1 MEVVL
6 VGYSAVVFVLQDYLL
21 SEHRLVHGNIAACNM
36 LIGSGL
42 LVKVSGLAL
51 AFESRKTETAG
62 KEGTAGVPLKWQAPE
77 RLFRLPVT
85 ARSDV

>member
-1 MEVVL
+1 M
-6 VGYSAVVFVLQDYLL
+6 VFVLQDYLL
-21 SEHRLVHGNIAACNM
+21 SEHRLVHWNVAACSM

-51 AFESRKTETAG
+51 AFEARQTETETLG
-62 KEGTAGVPLKWQAPE
+62 KERVVGVPLKWQAPE
-77 RLFRLPVT
+77 RLLRLPVT

>member
-1 MEVVL
+1 M
-6 VGYSAVVFVLQDYLL
+6 GFVPQDYLL
-21 SEHRLVHGNIAACNM
+21 SEHRMAHMNVAACSM

-51 AFESRKTETAG
+51 AFESRQMETEMVG
-62 KEGTAGVPLKWQAPE
+62 KEGTARVPLKWQAPE
-77 RLFRLPVT
+77 RLRRLPLT